1 MVLKAFIKKNENL
14 LFTLAG
20 LMLLGLFAGLRYDYY
35 FDLNDD
41 VLMKDILA
49 GVYTGTP
56 EGHNIQM
63 LWPVS
68 AFISLLYRIAPALP
82 CYGLFLCACQ
92 YGSMG
97 LVMHR
102 SLGFCKTVWGKGL
115 LVVTEVVLVAG
126 LLLTPLVSVQYT
138 ITCTMLA
145 SSAAFLFFTTDITL
159 PAKAFIKKN
168 IGTVLLAVLAF
179 LIRSEMLLLV
189 TPLICVAGVIK
200 WGSEKVFFTKEHA
213 VKYLT
218 VIASILAG
226 LLLSQLCHNLAYGS
240 IEWKQ
245 FTEYFDNRTELYDFQ
260 VLPEYESHQ
269 AFYES
274 IGLSESERDLL
285 DNYNFG
291 LSEEIDEDIVGQVAA
306 YAAEN
311 RSAERPLGERL
322 KTALGAYY
330 RRTVYGPSHNES
342 DFPWNRMIIVSY
354 LAVFAVAL
362 ADKEKK
368 FLPRFFRIVW
378 KLVFLGAVRSVL
390 WVWLISRDRVPARI
404 STSMYLM
411 EFCILMGMLIV
422 QMEDIRR
429 STQEAVPGRAA
440 GIVKAGMENADGEV
454 QKRQIFLRKQNFMPL
469 LIGALYAF
477 LGVAILPSA
486 IQKTDADVI
495 SKAENN
501 VRYHKLYAYL
511 SGEENSEN
519 FYFIDV
525 YSSVAYT
532 EKMFENVDNSL
543 DNYDIMGGWACKS
556 PVWRKKLAAFGIEN
570 MEEALVSQPNVYY
583 VQENGAET
591 DWLVSYYAD
600 QGMTIALEPV
610 EEPLE
615 EFEIYKI
622 AREAVGD

>member
-1 MVLKAFIKKNENL
+1 MVLKTWMKKNEDVV
-14 LFTLAG
+14 FT
-20 LMLLGLFAGLRYDYY
+20 LLGLLVLGLCIGLRYDYY

-49 GVYTGTP
+49 GIYTGTP

-68 AFISLLYRIAPALP
+68 AFISLLYRFAPTMP

-92 YGSMG
+92 YGSIG

-102 SLGFCKTVWGKGL
+102 SLNFCKTLWGKGL
-115 LVVTEVVLVAG
+115 LVLAEVILATG

-145 SSAAFLFFTTDITL
+145 SSAAFLFITTDITL

-168 IGTVLLAVLAF
+168 IGTVLLVVLAF

-189 TPLICVAGVIK
+189 TPLICAAGVIK
-200 WGSEKVFFTKEHA
+200 WGSEKVIFTKEHA

-218 VIASILAG
+218 VIGSILAG

-240 IEWKQ
+240 TEWKK

-260 VLPEYESHQ
+260 VLPEYEPHRT
-269 AFYES
+269 FYES
-274 IGLSESERDLL
+274 IGLTESERDLL
-285 DNYNFG
+285 YNYNFG
-291 LSEEIDEDIVGQVAA
+291 LSEEIDEEVVGQVAA

-311 RSAERPLGERL
+311 RSAEKPMTERL

-342 DFPWNRMIIVSY
+342 DFPWNRIVIVSY
-354 LAVFAVAL
+354 LVILIAAL
-362 ADKEKK
+362 ADGEKK
-368 FLPRFFRIVW
+368 FFTRFLRNVW
-378 KLVFLGAVRSVL
+378 KLAFLGAVRSVL
-390 WVWLISRDRVPARI
+390 WIWLISRDRVPARI
-404 STSMYLM
+404 SNSMYLM
-411 EFCILMGMLIV
+411 EFCILMGMLLV
-422 QMEDIRR
+422 QLFNLQKNKKA
-429 STQEAVPGRAA
+429 SAA
-440 GIVKAGMENADGEV
+440 FLQKEN
-454 QKRQIFLRKQNFMPL
+454 FLLL
-469 LIGALYAF
+469 LIGALYMF
-477 LGVAILPSA
+477 MGVAILPSA
-486 IQKTDADVI
+486 VSRTDGDVLT
-495 SKAENN
+495 KAENN
-501 VRYHKLYAYL
+501 VRYDKLYAYL
-511 SGEENSEN
+511 SGEENREN

-532 EKMFENVDNSL
+532 EKMFKNVDNSL

-556 PVWRKKLAAFGIEN
+556 PIWRKKLAAFGIED
-570 MEEALVSQPNVYY
+570 MEEALVAQPDVYY
-583 VQENGAET
+583 VQEAGAQT
-591 DWLVSYYAD
+591 RWLYNYYED
-600 QGMTIALEPV
+600 QGMEIRLEAV

-615 EFEIYKI
+615 EFEIYRI
-622 AREAVGD
+622 THGDMGE

>member
-1 MVLKAFIKKNENL
+1 MVLKAWMKKNEDL
-14 LFTLAG
+14 VFT
-20 LMLLGLFAGLRYDYY
+20 LLGLLVLGLWIGFRYDYY

-68 AFISLLYRIAPALP
+68 AFISLLYRIAPQLP

-92 YGSMG
+92 YGSIG

-102 SLGFCKTVWGKGL
+102 SLNFCKNLLGKGL
-115 LVVTEVVLVAG
+115 LVLTEVILVMG

-159 PAKAFIKKN
+159 PAKAFIKKS
-168 IGTVLLAVLAF
+168 IGIVLLVVLAF

-189 TPLICVAGVIK
+189 TPLICAAGVIK
-200 WGSEKVFFTKEHA
+200 WGSEKVIFTKDHT
-213 VKYLT
+213 VKYLS
-218 VIASILAG
+218 VIGSILAG

-240 IEWKQ
+240 FEWKK

-260 VLPEYESHQ
+260 VLPEYKPHR

-274 IGLSESERDLL
+274 IGLTESERDLL

-291 LSEEIDEDIVGQVAA
+291 LSEEIDEKIVGQVAA

-311 RSAERPLGERL
+311 RSAEKPLSERL

-342 DFPWNRMIIVSY
+342 DFPWNLIIIVSY
-354 LAVFAVAL
+354 LTVAAVAVL
-362 ADKEKK
+362 SGEEKI
-368 FLPRFFRIVW
+368 LTRLLQVLW
-378 KLVFLGAVRSVL
+378 KLAFLGAVRSVL
-390 WVWLISRDRVPARI
+390 WIWLISRDRVPARI
-404 STSMYLM
+404 SNSMYLM
-411 EFCILMGMLIV
+411 EFCILMGMLFV
-422 QMEDIRR
+422 ELSELSQKEKV
-429 STQEAVPGRAA
+429 STVR
-440 GIVKAGMENADGEV
+440 
-454 QKRQIFLRKQNFMPL
+454 QKEKFLPL
-469 LIGALYAF
+469 LTGALF
-477 LGVAILPSA
+477 MLMGMVVLPTAVSR
-486 IQKTDADVI
+486 TDGDVLV
-495 SKAENN
+495 KAENN
-501 VRYHKLYAYL
+501 VRYDKLYAYL
-511 SGEENSEN
+511 SSEENREN

-532 EKMFENVDNSL
+532 EKMFEDVDNSM

-556 PVWRKKLAAFGIEN
+556 PIWRKKLAAFGIEN
-570 MEEALVSQPNVYY
+570 MEEALVTLPGVYY
-583 VQENGAET
+583 VQETGAET
-591 DWLVSYYAD
+591 RWLHDYYED
-600 QGMTIALEPV
+600 QGMEIRLELM

-615 EFEIYKI
+615 EFEIYRI
-622 AREAVGD
+622 THGTMGE

>member
-1 MVLKAFIKKNENL
+1 MVLKTWMKKNEDVV
-14 LFTLAG
+14 FT
-20 LMLLGLFAGLRYDYY
+20 LLGLLVLGLCIGLRYDYY

-49 GVYTGTP
+49 GIYTGTP

-68 AFISLLYRIAPALP
+68 AFISLLYRFAPTMP

-92 YGSMG
+92 YGSVG

-102 SLGFCKTVWGKGL
+102 SLNFCKTLWGKGL
-115 LVVTEVVLVAG
+115 LVLTEVILATG

-145 SSAAFLFFTTDITL
+145 SSAAFLFITTDINL

-168 IGTVLLAVLAF
+168 IGTVLLVVLAF

-189 TPLICVAGVIK
+189 TPLICAAGVIK
-200 WGSEKVFFTKEHA
+200 WGSEKVIFTKEHA

-218 VIASILAG
+218 VIGSILAG

-240 IEWKQ
+240 TEWKK

-260 VLPEYESHQ
+260 VLPEYEPHQ

-274 IGLSESERDLL
+274 IGLAESERDLL

-291 LSEEIDEDIVGQVAA
+291 LSEEIDEEIVGQVAA

-311 RSAERPLGERL
+311 RSAEKPMAERL
-322 KTALGAYY
+322 GTALGAYY

-342 DFPWNRMIIVSY
+342 DFPWNRIVIVSY
-354 LAVFAVAL
+354 LVVLIAAL
-362 ADKEKK
+362 ADGEKK
-368 FLPRFFRIVW
+368 FFTRFLRIVW
-378 KLVFLGAVRSVL
+378 KLAFLGAVRSVL
-390 WVWLISRDRVPARI
+390 WIWLISRDRVPARI
-404 STSMYLM
+404 SNSMYLM
-411 EFCILMGMLIV
+411 EFCILMGMLLV
-422 QMEDIRR
+422 QLFNLQKNKKA
-429 STQEAVPGRAA
+429 SAA
-440 GIVKAGMENADGEV
+440 FLQKEN
-454 QKRQIFLRKQNFMPL
+454 FLLL
-469 LIGALYAF
+469 LIGALYMF
-477 LGVAILPSA
+477 MGVAILPSA
-486 IQKTDADVI
+486 VSRTDGDVLT
-495 SKAENN
+495 KAENN
-501 VRYHKLYAYL
+501 VRYDKLYAYL
-511 SGEENSEN
+511 SGEENREN

-532 EKMFENVDNSL
+532 EKMFKNVDNSL

-556 PVWRKKLAAFGIEN
+556 PIWRKKLAAFGIED
-570 MEEALVSQPNVYY
+570 MEEALVAQPDVYY
-583 VQENGAET
+583 VQEAGAQT
-591 DWLVSYYAD
+591 RWLYNYYED
-600 QGMTIALEPV
+600 QGMEIRLEAV

-615 EFEIYKI
+615 EFEIYRI
-622 AREAVGD
+622 THGDMGE

>member
-1 MVLKAFIKKNENL
+1 MVLKAWMKKNEDL
-14 LFTLAG
+14 VFT
-20 LMLLGLFAGLRYDYY
+20 LLGLLVLGLWIGFRYDYY

-68 AFISLLYRIAPALP
+68 AFISLLYRIAPQLP

-92 YGSMG
+92 YGSIG

-102 SLGFCKTVWGKGL
+102 SLSFCKNLLGKGL
-115 LVVTEVVLVAG
+115 LVLTEVILVMG
-126 LLLTPLVSVQYT
+126 LLLTPFVSVQYT

-168 IGTVLLAVLAF
+168 IGTVLLVVLAF

-189 TPLICVAGVIK
+189 TPLICAAGVIK
-200 WGSEKVFFTKEHA
+200 WGSEKVIFTKDHT
-213 VKYLT
+213 VKYLS
-218 VIASILAG
+218 VIGSILAG

-240 IEWKQ
+240 FEWKK

-260 VLPEYESHQ
+260 VLPEYEPHR

-274 IGLSESERDLL
+274 IGLTESERDLL

-291 LSEEIDEDIVGQVAA
+291 LSEEIDEKIVGQVAA
-306 YAAEN
+306 YAAKN
-311 RSAERPLGERL
+311 RSAEKPLPERL

-330 RRTVYGPSHNES
+330 RRTIYGPSHNES
-342 DFPWNRMIIVSY
+342 DFPWSGIVIFSY
-354 LAVFAVAL
+354 LVVLIAAL
-362 ADKEKK
+362 ADGEKK
-368 FLPRFFRIVW
+368 LSVRFLQIVW
-378 KLVFLGAVRSVL
+378 KLAFLGLVRSVL
-390 WVWLISRDRVPARI
+390 WIWLISRDRVPARI
-404 STSMYLM
+404 SNSMYLM
-411 EFCILMGMLIV
+411 EFCILMGMLLV
-422 QMEDIRR
+422 QL
-429 STQEAVPGRAA
+429 
-440 GIVKAGMENADGEV
+440 ADL
-454 QKRQIFLRKQNFMPL
+454 QKNKKTSVAFMPKEKFIFLP
-469 LIGALYAF
+469 IGALYMF
-477 LGVAILPSA
+477 IGVAILPYSVS
-486 IQKTDADVI
+486 KTDRDVLV
-495 SKAENN
+495 KAENN
-501 VRYHKLYAYL
+501 VRYDKLYTYL
-511 SGEENSEN
+511 SGDEMREN

-532 EKMFENVDNSL
+532 EKMFKNVDNSM

-556 PVWRKKLAAFGIEN
+556 PIWRKKLAAFGIEN
-570 MEEALVSQPNVYY
+570 MEEALVLQTGVYY
-583 VQENGAET
+583 VQETGAST
-591 DWLVSYYAD
+591 RWLYAYYED
-600 QGMTIALEPV
+600 QGMRILLEPE

-615 EFEIYKI
+615 EFEIYRI
-622 AREAVGD
+622 TLEDM

>member
-1 MVLKAFIKKNENL
+1 MVLKTWMKKNEDL
-14 LFTLAG
+14 LLT
-20 LMLLGLFAGLRYDYY
+20 LLGLLVLGLFVGIRYDYY

-68 AFISLLYRIAPALP
+68 AFISLLYRIAPQLP

-92 YGSMG
+92 YGSLG

-102 SLGFCKTVWGKGL
+102 SLRFCRTVWGKGML
-115 LVVTEVVLVAG
+115 ILTEVVLAAG
-126 LLLTPLVSVQYT
+126 LLLTPLVSLQYT
-138 ITCTMLA
+138 VTCTMLA
-145 SSAAFLFFTTDITL
+145 SGAAFLFFTTDITL

-168 IGTVLLAVLAF
+168 IGTVLLVVLAF

-189 TPLICVAGVIK
+189 TPLICAAGVIK
-200 WGSEKVFFTKEHA
+200 WGSEKVIFTREHA

-218 VIASILAG
+218 VIGSILAG

-240 IEWKQ
+240 REWKQ

-260 VLPEYESHQ
+260 VLPEYEPHQ

-274 IGLSESERDLL
+274 IGLTESERDLL

-311 RSAERPLGERL
+311 RSAEKPMWERL

-342 DFPWNRMIIVSY
+342 DHPWNRVIILSY

-368 FLPRFFRIVW
+368 LPARALQIVW
-378 KLVFLGAVRSVL
+378 KLAFLGAVRSVL

-404 STSMYLM
+404 SNSMYLM
-411 EFCILMGMLIV
+411 EFCILMGMLLV
-422 QMEDIRR
+422 QFGNL
-429 STQEAVPGRAA
+429 Q
-440 GIVKAGMENADGEV
+440 
-454 QKRQIFLRKQNFMPL
+454 KQNFLPL
-469 LIGALYAF
+469 LAGALYAF
-477 LGVAILPSA
+477 LGVAILQTAVSR
-486 IQKTDADVI
+486 TDADVAL
-495 SKAENN
+495 KAENN
-501 VRYHKLYAYL
+501 LRYDKLYAYL
-511 SGEENSEN
+511 SDEENREN

-532 EKMFENVDNSL
+532 EKIYVNVDNSM

-556 PVWRKKLAAFGIEN
+556 PIWRKKLAAFGIEN
-570 MEEALVSQPNVYY
+570 MEEALVTRQDVYY
-583 VQENGAET
+583 VQETGAET
-591 DWLVSYYAD
+591 EWLVRYYAD
-600 QGMTIALEPV
+600 QGQTITLKPV

-615 EFEIYKI
+615 EFEIYRL
-622 AREAVGD
+622 AEETANE